1 MSTTLTLIVIAAV
14 IIGGVLFFIQQK
26 FATGVDGP
34 WPFYSRKPLSVA
46 EQVLYFK
53 LLKALPDRIILCQ
66 VALSRLL
73 GVKKGHNFR
82 AWQNRI
88 DRMTADFVV
97 CSKDSTVIAVIELDD
112 ATHNSERRRDADAK
126 KNKTFEA
133 AGIRVVRWQA
143 KALPNEGTIRSALAQ
158 TVTPSVT
165 ND

>member
-1 MSTTLTLIVIAAV
+1 MSTTFTLILVAA
-14 IIGGVLFFIQQK
+14 IIGVVLFFIQQK
-26 FATGVDGP
+26 SAIGVDGP
-34 WPFYSRKPLSVA
+34 WPFYSRKPLSVP

-53 LLKALPDRIILCQ
+53 LLKALPERIILCQ

-97 CSKDSTVIAVIELDD
+97 CSMDSSVIAVIELDD
-112 ATHNSERRRDADAK
+112 ATHDSERRRDADAK
-126 KNKTFEA
+126 KNKAFAA

-143 KALPNEGTIRSALAQ
+143 KALPDEGTIRAAFLQTASAAI
-158 TVTPSVT
+158 
-165 ND
+165 NDR

>member
-1 MSTTLTLIVIAAV
+1 MTTTLTLIVVAAV
-14 IIGGVLFFIQQK
+14 IVGAVLFYLQK
-26 FATGVDGP
+26 KSATGVDGP

-46 EQVLYFK
+46 EQILYFK
-53 LLKALPDRIILCQ
+53 LLKALPERIVLCQ

-112 ATHNSERRRDADAK
+112 ATHDFDRRRDADAK
-126 KNKTFEA
+126 KNKAFEA

-143 KALPNEGTIRSALAQ
+143 KTLPDEGTIRSALAQ
-158 TVTPSVT
+158 NVAS
-165 ND
+165 

>member
-1 MSTTLTLIVIAAV
+1 M
-14 IIGGVLFFIQQK
+14 
-26 FATGVDGP
+26 
-34 WPFYSRKPLSVA
+34 
-46 EQVLYFK
+46 LYFK
-53 LLKALPDRIILCQ
+53 LLKALPERIVLCQ

-112 ATHNSERRRDADAK
+112 ASHDSDKRRNADAK
-126 KNKTFEA
+126 KNKAFEA

-143 KALPNEGTIRSALAQ
+143 KALPDEGKIRTELAENLGPSHSLITIVCHRGRVSQ
-158 TVTPSVT
+158 ECITS
-165 ND
+165 

>member
-1 MSTTLTLIVIAAV
+1 MSTTLTVIVVAAV
-14 IIGGVLFFIQQK
+14 IAGAVLFLIQK
-26 FATGVDGP
+26 KAATGFDGP

-46 EQVLYFK
+46 EQILYFK
-53 LLKALPDRIILCQ
+53 LLKALPERIVLCQ

-97 CSKDSTVIAVIELDD
+97 CSKDSSVIAVIELVD
-112 ATHNSERRRDADAK
+112 ATHDSERRRDADAK
-126 KNKTFEA
+126 KNKAFEA

-143 KALPNEGTIRSALAQ
+143 KALPDEETIRSALSQ
-158 TVTPSVT
+158 NLVS
-165 ND
+165 